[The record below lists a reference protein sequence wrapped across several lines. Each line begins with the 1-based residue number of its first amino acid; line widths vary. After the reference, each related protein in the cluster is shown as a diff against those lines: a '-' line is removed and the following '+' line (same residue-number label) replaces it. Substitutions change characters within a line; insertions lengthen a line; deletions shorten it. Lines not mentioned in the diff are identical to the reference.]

1 MSIIKVI
8 NVYSELWYTIHYW
21 KFNKF
26 FNFFTIY
33 NLSLNQTTQ
42 IKIILKAYKKT
53 QWQQTQ

>member
-26 FNFFTIY
+26 FNFFSIY
-33 NLSLNQTTQ
+33 NISLNQTTTN
-42 IKIILKAYKKT
+42 KNHFKGL
-53 QWQQTQ
+53 